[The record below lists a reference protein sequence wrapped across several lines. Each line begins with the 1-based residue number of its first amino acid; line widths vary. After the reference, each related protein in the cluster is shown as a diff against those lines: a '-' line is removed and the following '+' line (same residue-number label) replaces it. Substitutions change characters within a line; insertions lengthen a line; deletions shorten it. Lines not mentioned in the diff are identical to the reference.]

1 MGKVF
6 MRYLLALLIVSLT
19 VAAGPPAFS
28 QPSGGGALQAS
39 VCLGCHDSDMVRPE
53 FRSIPAEWRK
63 SWHYRNSVSCH
74 DCHGGDP
81 QDATMAMS
89 PERGFVGKP
98 QYSQVPEFCGKCH
111 IGILK
116 NYLESGHGRAL
127 KRNQSGPNCV
137 TCHGSHGILKADI
150 NIINEKRC
158 SQCHTYERAEAMK
171 QALAVTEKKIKEA
184 EDGLRDLKHSGV
196 FTEDEEKTLFSTEAQ
211 FRTLFHSVDV
221 SLIKERTD
229 GFIQKLDRIEAGER
243 AIFHEL
249 EFRKNFAAFLMVVF
263 LGLGVVFLLMSRA
276 RN

>member
-6 MRYLLALLIVSLT
+6 MRYLLVLLIVSLT
-19 VAAGPPAFS
+19 IAAGPPAFPQS
-28 QPSGGGALQAS
+28 PGEEKPQTS

-53 FRSIPAEWRK
+53 FRSIPAEWKK

-116 NYLESGHGRAL
+116 NYLESGHGKAL

-137 TCHGSHGILKADI
+137 TCHGSHGILKAEI

-158 SQCHTYERAEAMK
+158 SQCHTYERAETMK

-184 EDGLRDLKHSGV
+184 EDGLRDLKRSGV

-263 LGLGVVFLLMSRA
+263 LGLGVVFLLMSRTPK
-276 RN
+276 